1 MFQGRDIINYDKPKN
16 KQNQKF
22 WIHHTNKWSFRSS
35 SACCD
40 VFTTS
45 IGVAITCDRLEHR
58 PPATKNPTGPS
69 SPRSRAG
76 LGKVGTT
83 NGGSACSV
91 RVDGKRGVFRTGP
104 RSPRFDGTRGRRWG
118 GAKARCKEANRTL
131 RLEKKPARVELF
143 KTIWK
148 KKTGSIE
155 VRKILQMSINIYSFL
170 SCIHTFKHTHTHT
183 HLDTTI
189 IDIWYTN
196 RPFS

>member
-1 MFQGRDIINYDKPKN
+1 MGISKN
-16 KQNQKF
+16 KGTPKWMVYNGKPSQNGWFGGTTIFENTHITQ
-22 WIHHTNKWSFRSS
+22 TKWSFRSS

-69 SPRSRAG
+69 SPSSRAG
-76 LGKVGTT
+76 LGKVGTS

-131 RLEKKPARVELF
+131 RLEKKPRGWWNSWN

-148 KKTGSIE
+148 KKTGTE
-155 VRKILQMSINIYSFL
+155 ACKIIQMSRHI
-170 SCIHTFKHTHTHT
+170 
-183 HLDTTI
+183 
-189 IDIWYTN
+189 
-196 RPFS
+196 